1 MTLKRKSRVGV
12 ESLIKS
18 ENMNKVEWV
27 KKKLEKV
34 WKNLKIELKE
44 EVIRLV
50 EMGKDNNWI
59 KEGRN
64 YQYSMNGKDKR
75 DDYMEVKLFPN
86 GICEVFEESVRD
98 EHTHVNEHGLGIYTQ
113 SNHAL

>member
-50 EMGKDNNWI
+50 EMGKDNN
-59 KEGRN
+59 
-64 YQYSMNGKDKR
+64 
-75 DDYMEVKLFPN
+75 
-86 GICEVFEESVRD
+86 
-98 EHTHVNEHGLGIYTQ
+98 
-113 SNHAL
+113 